1 MGTAAGRPITFKGAH
16 HVAYRCRDAEQTR
29 WFYEEVLGLPL
40 EAALVIEA
48 VPGTQEDTPYMHLFF
63 GLPDGNYIAFFDE
76 PTKIDPQ
83 WFDMKHGFDM
93 HYAFEAGSEAEMLEM
108 QARIKA
114 AGVPCFGPIDH
125 GFVKSVY
132 MYDPNG
138 IQVEVTHRTADHDKI
153 MVEEKAHARQA
164 IADWAARTRE
174 AKVAKFG
181 EEVLNRRGRAS

>member
-1 MGTAAGRPITFKGAH
+1 MESRSVPFAGAH

-29 WFYEEVLGLPL
+29 WFYEDAMGLPL
-40 EAALVIEA
+40 AAALVIEA

-76 PTKIDPQ
+76 PTKIDAK

-93 HYAFEAGSEAEMLEM
+93 HYAFEAESEEAMLAM
-108 QARIKA
+108 QARMKA
-114 AGVPCFGPIDH
+114 AGVPVFGPIDH

-138 IQVEVTHRTADHDKI
+138 IQIEFTIRTPGHDMI
-153 MVEEKAHARQA
+153 MAEEKAHAHDA
-164 IADWAARTRE
+164 IAEWGARTRE
-174 AKVAKFG
+174 AKLAKFG
-181 EEVLNRRGRAS
+181 EDALNWRGKVS